1 MNLEKILQDHIVAAL
16 KAEFDIEE
24 TNIALQPTRKDFEG
38 SFTFVVFPYVKALRK
53 SPVELG
59 NAIGNYLVANSGVVK
74 GFNVVQGFL
83 NLSIADTAWLTM
95 FGGIFKDKKFGQ
107 LADKNEVVMVEY
119 SSPNTNKPL
128 HLGHLRNNFLGF
140 SVSQILSA
148 NGYEVVK
155 ANLVNDRGIHI
166 CKSMLAY
173 QKFGNGETPE
183 SSGLKGDHLVG
194 KYYVE
199 FDKVFKKQ
207 LKEILD
213 KVKIHSDFS
222 DFSILEKDKINESLV
237 KIADYENSLK
247 KAESNLDYKALAK
260 FGPEFEIKFESGVE
274 NNIKWKPLLKLIDNQ
289 NDNKKLQALLKDVLF
304 FEEKKN
310 NEMDTLLDMLKGKTE
325 VLQEAQAMLLKWEEA
340 DAETIALW
348 NKMNDWVFDGF
359 NKTYQKMGVSFDKI
373 YRESNTYLL
382 GKKSVEEGLKSGV
395 FFQKEDSSVWID
407 LTEEGLDQKLVLRKD
422 GTSVYIT
429 QDIGTADLKYNDF
442 KMSKSVYVVGNE
454 QDYHFE
460 VLFKILKKLGRPYAD
475 GTYHLS
481 YGMVDLPSGKMKS
494 REGTVVDADDLMQEM
509 TDTARER
516 TLELGKIDGFSKEEA
531 EELYHTLAMGALKYF
546 LLKVDPKKRM
556 LFNPEESID
565 FQGNTGPFIQ
575 YTHARICSIL
585 RKAHEQGI
593 IGVAGNYKALQE
605 SEQEV
610 IYLLSEYPK
619 KVADAGRELAP
630 SLIAQ
635 YAYDL
640 AKAYN
645 RFYNEVSIFNET
657 DLDAQQFR
665 IAFSSVVGETIKK
678 AMALLGINVPSR
690 M

>member
-1 MNLEKILQDHIVAAL
+1 MNIEKTIQNHITAAL
-16 KAEFDIEE
+16 KAEFDVEE
-24 TNIALQPTRKDFEG
+24 NNISLQPTKKDFEG
-38 SFTFVVFPYVKALRK
+38 SHTFVVFPYIKALRK

-59 NAIGNYLVANSGVVK
+59 NAIGNYLVANSGVVSA
-74 GFNVVQGFL
+74 FNVVQGFL
-83 NLSIADTAWLTM
+83 NLSIADSAWIDLFT
-95 FGGIFKDKKFGQ
+95 GIFKDKTFGQ
-107 LADKNEVVMVEY
+107 LSDKNETVMVEY

-140 SVSQILSA
+140 SVAQILSA
-148 NGYEVVK
+148 NGFKVVK
-155 ANLVNDRGIHI
+155 TNLVNDRGIHI

-199 FDKVFKKQ
+199 FDKHYKVEIKDLEEKGLSEDDAKKQ
-207 LKEILD
+207 
-213 KVKIHSDFS
+213 
-222 DFSILEKDKINESLV
+222 
-237 KIADYENSLK
+237 A
-247 KAESNLDYKALAK
+247 
-260 FGPEFEIKFESGVE
+260 
-274 NNIKWKPLLKLIDNQ
+274 PLLL
-289 NDNKKLQALLKDVLF
+289 
-304 FEEKKN
+304 
-310 NEMDTLLDMLKGKTE
+310 
-325 VLQEAQAMLLKWEEA
+325 EAQEMLLKWENN
-340 DAETIALW
+340 DPETIALW
-348 NKMNDWVFDGF
+348 EKMNEWVFAGF
-359 NKTYQKMGVSFDKI
+359 NQTYEKMGVSFDKI

-382 GKKSVEEGLKSGV
+382 GKKFVEEGLKSGV
-395 FFQKEDSSVWID
+395 FFQKEDNSIWID
-407 LTEEGLDQKLVLRKD
+407 LTDEGLDQKLVLRKD

-429 QDIGTADLKYNDF
+429 QDLGTAELKYNDF

-460 VLFKILKKLGRPYAD
+460 VLFKIIKKLGRPY
-475 GTYHLS
+475 GEGNFHLS

-516 TLELGKIDGFSKEEA
+516 TLELGKTEGFSDAEA
-531 EELYHTLAMGALKYF
+531 NELYDTLAMGALKYF

-565 FQGNTGPFIQ
+565 FQGHTGPFIQ

-585 RKAHEQGI
+585 RKAHAQGI
-593 IGVAGNYKALQE
+593 IGKTTDYPILQE

-610 IYLLSEYPK
+610 IYLLSQYPQIL
-619 KVADAGRELAP
+619 ADAGRELSPALI
-630 SLIAQ
+630 SLF
-635 YAYDL
+635 AYDL

-645 RFYNEVSIFNET
+645 RFYNEVNIFNEPNK
-657 DLDAQQFR
+657 DAQQFR
-665 IAFSSVVGETIKK
+665 VAFSGVVGETIQK
-678 AMALLGINVPSR
+678 AMSLLGIKVPSR

>member
-1 MNLEKILQDHIVAAL
+1 MNPEKTIQNHITAAL
-16 KAEFDIEE
+16 KAEFDVEE
-24 TNIALQPTRKDFEG
+24 NNISLQPTKKDFEG
-38 SFTFVVFPYVKALRK
+38 SYTFVVFPYVKALRK

-59 NAIGNYLVANSGVVK
+59 NAIGNYHVANSGVVSA
-74 GFNVVQGFL
+74 FNVVQGFL
-83 NLSIADTAWLTM
+83 NLSIADSAWVDLFT
-95 FGGIFKDKKFGQ
+95 GIFKDKTFGQ
-107 LADKNEVVMVEY
+107 LPDKNETVMVEY

-140 SVSQILSA
+140 SVAQILSA
-148 NGYEVVK
+148 NGYKVVK
-155 ANLVNDRGIHI
+155 TNLVNDRGIHI

-173 QKFGNGETPE
+173 QKFGKSETPE

-199 FDKVFKKQ
+199 FDKHYKVEIKALEEKGLSEDDAKKQ
-207 LKEILD
+207 
-213 KVKIHSDFS
+213 
-222 DFSILEKDKINESLV
+222 
-237 KIADYENSLK
+237 A
-247 KAESNLDYKALAK
+247 
-260 FGPEFEIKFESGVE
+260 
-274 NNIKWKPLLKLIDNQ
+274 PLLL
-289 NDNKKLQALLKDVLF
+289 
-304 FEEKKN
+304 
-310 NEMDTLLDMLKGKTE
+310 
-325 VLQEAQAMLLKWEEA
+325 EAQGMLLKWENN
-340 DAETIALW
+340 DPETIALW
-348 NKMNDWVFDGF
+348 EKMNEWVFAGF
-359 NKTYQKMGVSFDKI
+359 NQTYEKMGVSFDKI

-382 GKKSVEEGLKSGV
+382 GKKFVEEGLKSGV
-395 FFQKEDSSVWID
+395 FFQKEDNSVWID
-407 LTEEGLDQKLVLRKD
+407 LTDEGLDQKLVLRKD

-429 QDIGTADLKYNDF
+429 QDLGTAELKYNDF

-460 VLFKILKKLGRPYAD
+460 VLFKTIKKLGRPYSE
-475 GTYHLS
+475 GLYHLS

-516 TLELGKIDGFSKEEA
+516 TLELGKTEGFSNTEA
-531 EELYHTLAMGALKYF
+531 NELYDTLAMGALKYF

-565 FQGNTGPFIQ
+565 FQGHTGPFIQ

-593 IGVAGNYKALQE
+593 IGKTTDYPILQE

-610 IYLLSEYPK
+610 IYLLSQYPQIL
-619 KVADAGRELAP
+619 ADAGRELSPALI
-630 SLIAQ
+630 SLF
-635 YAYDL
+635 AYDL

-645 RFYNEVSIFNET
+645 RFYNEVNIFNEP
-657 DLDAQQFR
+657 DRDAQQFR
-665 IAFSSVVGETIKK
+665 VAFSGIVGETIQK
-678 AMALLGINVPSR
+678 AMSLLGIKVPSR